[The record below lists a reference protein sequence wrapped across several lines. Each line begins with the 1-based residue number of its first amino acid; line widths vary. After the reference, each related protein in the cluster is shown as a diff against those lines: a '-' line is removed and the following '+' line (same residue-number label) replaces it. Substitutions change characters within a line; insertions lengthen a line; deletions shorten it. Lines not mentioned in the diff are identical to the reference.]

1 VGLKAYPAYRESGVP
16 WLGEVPEHWEVLP
29 AMAAYRPKQVKNVGL
44 VEATV
49 LSLSYGR
56 IIVKPP
62 EKVRG
67 LVPESFETY
76 QIVDPGDIV
85 VRTTDLQNDHTSL
98 RVGYARDRGIITSAY
113 LCLTTTSLVNTEF
126 GYQFLNAYDLLKII
140 YGFGSGLRQNLDF
153 GEIKRMPVLI
163 PPKAEQ
169 AIIVRFLDHLD
180 QQIRCYIRSKQKLI
194 KLLDERRFAKISR
207 AVTFG
212 IDPNVNVKP
221 TGLEWLAEMP
231 AHWSLEPFKRSAI
244 EYADYRGATPT
255 KTDHGVFLVTAKN
268 VRKGSIDYE
277 VSREYVAESDYS
289 EVMRRGLPK
298 LGDLLLTMEAPLGN
312 AALVD
317 RERVALAQRVVRF
330 RFSASQFE
338 PRFVLCSVLAPY
350 FQDQLLCRGTG
361 STAVGIKASKL
372 PQLRILCP
380 PIAEQRAILGA
391 IDRASRTDL
400 LAASAKRQ
408 IELIR
413 EYRTRLIADV
423 VTGKLDVREAAA
435 QLPEEIEEVEA
446 VDEADAIADTDDEMD
461 QELEPEEVGA

>member
-194 KLLDERRFAKISR
+194 KLLDEQKRLVIDDALASR
-207 AVTFG
+207 AAQDAWRKTKLGRVCLSIRDGTHNPPPAVPGVHRLLSVRNIVSGHFVTRPDDRTMSPEAFDELQRSYTVRAGDVVLALVGATTGKSAVVAHLQDVTVQRSIG
-212 IDPNVNVKP
+212 ILRPN
-221 TGLEWLAEMP
+221 P
-231 AHWSLEPFKRSAI
+231 ALIDGRYLDLVLRSAVVQTQI
-244 EYADYRGATPT
+244 RSTMSKYAAQPGIYLNEVSALQVRFPRLA
-255 KTDHGVFLVTAKN
+255 VQQAIVTA
-268 VRKGSIDYE
+268 VE
-277 VSREYVAESDYS
+277 
-289 EVMRRGLPK
+289 
-298 LGDLLLTMEAPLGN
+298 
-312 AALVD
+312 
-317 RERVALAQRVVRF
+317 
-330 RFSASQFE
+330 
-338 PRFVLCSVLAPY
+338 
-350 FQDQLLCRGTG
+350 DQTKR
-361 STAVGIKASKL
+361 
-372 PQLRILCP
+372 
-380 PIAEQRAILGA
+380 
-391 IDRASRTDL
+391 IDRAIDSCT
-400 LAASAKRQ
+400 RQ
-408 IELIR
+408 ITFVR

-423 VTGKLDVREAAA
+423 ATGKLDVREAAA
-435 QLPEEIEEVEA
+435 RLPEVVEQAGGLDEAEA
-446 VDEADAIADTDDEMD
+446 VDDADAEIDDD
-461 QELEPEEVGA
+461 PEPEEVGA